1 MRSLNWCLI
10 YQSEMDK
17 EVVVTLKK
25 SFILGN
31 QPKYLT
37 VLMIVDIMMWL
48 MIIYYALYIINNDV
62 ADKRGLLISFSFAC
76 TGYP

>member
-10 YQSEMDK
+10 DQSEMDK
-17 EVVVTLKK
+17 EVVAMVTLKT

-37 VLMIVDIMMWL
+37 VLMIMDEV
-48 MIIYYALYIINNDV
+48 Y
-62 ADKRGLLISFSFAC
+62 
-76 TGYP
+76 T

>member
-10 YQSEMDK
+10 DQSEMEK
-17 EVVVTLKK
+17 EVVGVVDEEVVVMVVVVVTLKT

-37 VLMIVDIMMWL
+37 VLMIMDEV
-48 MIIYYALYIINNDV
+48 Y
-62 ADKRGLLISFSFAC
+62 
-76 TGYP
+76 T